1 MHRANRC
8 RIKTQNCMKKF
19 LLPLLFLLPSIGLF
33 AQEQEQKRFIE
44 VVGASRI
51 EVTPDIAYFNLL
63 LADNPKEGISV
74 EKQEVEISKILKRYN
89 VPAEN
94 LSIDKLSG
102 IRQKVSFWGTKEM
115 VNQKLYL
122 LKLTNLSNTDNI
134 MEELSKLKI
143 SSISLQKVESSTIEK
158 YKLEACEKAARN
170 AKEKA
175 IAMAKGIEVTLT
187 APLNIYEQTLFVSG
201 EEDEYQPR
209 YMMMAKAN
217 DAGGMQESE
226 PQQNFKNII
235 VKCTIR
241 AKVEIK

>member
-1 MHRANRC
+1 
-8 RIKTQNCMKKF
+8 MKKL
-19 LLPLLFLLPSIGLF
+19 LLPLLFLMPSIGLF

-44 VVGASRI
+44 VAGATRI

-74 EKQEVEISKILKRYN
+74 EKQEVEMAKILKKYN

-94 LSIDKLSG
+94 LTIDKLSG
-102 IRQKVSFWGTKEM
+102 IRQKVSFWGTKDV

-122 LKLTNLSNTDNI
+122 LKLTNISNTDNI
-134 MEELSKLKI
+134 VEELSKLKI
-143 SSISLQKVESSTIEK
+143 NSISLLKVESSQIEK

-175 IAMAKGIEVTLT
+175 AAMAKGIDVTLT

-201 EEDEYQPR
+201 EEEEYQPR

-217 DAGGMQESE
+217 DAAEMQDSQ

-235 VKCTIR
+235 VKCTVR

>member
-1 MHRANRC
+1 
-8 RIKTQNCMKKF
+8 MKKL
-19 LLPLLFLLPSIGLF
+19 LLPLLFLMPSIGLF

-44 VVGASRI
+44 VAGATRI

-74 EKQEVEISKILKRYN
+74 EKQEVEMAKILKKYN
-89 VPAEN
+89 VP
-94 LSIDKLSG
+94 DKLSG
-102 IRQKVSFWGTKEM
+102 IRQKVSFWGTKDV

-122 LKLTNLSNTDNI
+122 LKLTNISNTDNI
-134 MEELSKLKI
+134 VEELSKLKI
-143 SSISLQKVESSTIEK
+143 NSISLLKVESSQIEK

-175 IAMAKGIEVTLT
+175 AAMAKGIDVTLT

-201 EEDEYQPR
+201 EEEEYQPR
-209 YMMMAKAN
+209 YMMMAKAS
-217 DAGGMQESE
+217 DAAEMQDSQ

-235 VKCTIR
+235 VKCTVR